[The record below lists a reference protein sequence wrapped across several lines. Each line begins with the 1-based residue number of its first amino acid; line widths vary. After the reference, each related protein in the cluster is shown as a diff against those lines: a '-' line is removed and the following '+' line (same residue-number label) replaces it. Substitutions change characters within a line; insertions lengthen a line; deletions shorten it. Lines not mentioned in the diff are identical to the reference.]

1 MNAPLHAASVG
12 PPILPPTL
20 GDLAEEYYTNAIR
33 VREVLESS
41 ANAERVY
48 LRRFFDWFGP
58 PASPRTL
65 FGRISADSVT
75 ECLIDYASKYG
86 PGSRRCMQQTVRLFL
101 RFSYLAGYLGRDLSA
116 LSPTVRAPC
125 MGKVVRGI
133 PPASIE
139 AVLAGTVGDAPV
151 DLRDRAI
158 LWLLSTYG
166 VRGVQ
171 IRRLRLEDVDW
182 TRSRIHF
189 PAAKRGR
196 SIEAPL
202 SAKAGNRLAE
212 YIHKG
217 RPSSPHREVFLTTR
231 EPFEPIPNP
240 QRLSELIRRRIER
253 AGVVLPAGV
262 LYGAHAF
269 RHALASRLYGHVPFK
284 DLIDIM
290 GHRKPS
296 TTLIYGKTDLVGLRK
311 AALPWPGGAR

>member
-1 MNAPLHAASVG
+1 MNAPSHAASAAL
-12 PPILPPTL
+12 PTLPPTL
-20 GDLAEEYYTNAIR
+20 VDLAEEYHTNAIT
-33 VREVLESS
+33 VREVLQSS

-58 PASPRTL
+58 PDSPRTL
-65 FGRISADSVT
+65 FSRISADSVT

-86 PGSRRCMQQTVRLFL
+86 PGSRCCMQKTVRLFL

-116 LSPTVRAPC
+116 LSPTVRVPR

-133 PPASIE
+133 PLASIE
-139 AVLAGTVGDAPV
+139 AVLAGIIGDTPT

-182 TRSRIHF
+182 SRSRIHF
-189 PAAKRGR
+189 PAAKQGR
-196 SIEAPL
+196 SLETHL
-202 SAKAGNRLAE
+202 TAKAGNRLAE

-217 RPSSPHREVFLTTR
+217 RPSCLHREVFLTAR
-231 EPFEPIPNP
+231 GPSKPIRRAC
-240 QRLSELIRRRIER
+240 QLSEIIRRRIEK
-253 AGVVLPAGV
+253 AGIELPEGV
-262 LYGAHAF
+262 RYGSHTF
-269 RHALASRLYGHVPFK
+269 RHALASRLYGRVPFK
-284 DLIDIM
+284 DVIDMM

-296 TTLIYGKTDLVGLRK
+296 TTLIYGKVDLVGLRK
-311 AALPWPGGAR
+311 AALPWPGGSQ

>member
-1 MNAPLHAASVG
+1 MNAPSHVATVG
-12 PPILPPTL
+12 PRSLPPTL
-20 GDLAEEYYTNAIR
+20 VDLAEEYHTNAIR
-33 VREVLESS
+33 VREVIEST

-58 PASPRTL
+58 PDSPQVL
-65 FGRISADSVT
+65 LSRISADSVT

-86 PGSRRCMQQTVRLFL
+86 PGSRCNMQRTVRVFL
-101 RFSYLAGYLGRDLSA
+101 RFAYLAGHLECDLSA
-116 LSPTVRAPC
+116 LSPTVRVPR
-125 MGKVVRGI
+125 MGKILRGI
-133 PPASIE
+133 PPAAIE
-139 AVLAGTVGDAPV
+139 VVLTGIVGDTPV

-240 QRLSELIRRRIER
+240 QRLSELIRRRIEK
-253 AGVVLPAGV
+253 AGVVLPEGV

-284 DLIDIM
+284 DVIDIM

-311 AALPWPGGAR
+311 AALPWPGGA

>member
-1 MNAPLHAASVG
+1 MNAPLHATGVESPV
-12 PPILPPTL
+12 LPPTL
-20 GDLAEEYYTNAIR
+20 AGLAEEYHANALR

-48 LRRFFDWFGP
+48 LRRLFDWFGP
-58 PASPRTL
+58 PDSPRAL
-65 FGRISADSVT
+65 FRCISADSVT

-86 PGSRRCMQQTVRLFL
+86 PGSRCCMQKTVRLFL

-125 MGKVVRGI
+125 MGKVLRGI

-139 AVLAGTVGDAPV
+139 AVLAGIVGDSPA

-196 SIEAPL
+196 SIETHL
-202 SAKAGNRLAE
+202 TAKAGNRLAE

-217 RPSSPHREVFLTTR
+217 RPSSGHREVFLTTG
-231 EPFEPIPNP
+231 EPFEPIGTP
-240 QRLSELIRRRIER
+240 RLLSEMIRRRIEK
-253 AGVVLPAGV
+253 AGVELPEGV

-269 RHALASRLYGHVPFK
+269 RHALASRLYGRVPFK
-284 DLIDIM
+284 DVIDMM

-296 TTLIYGKTDLVGLRK
+296 TTLIYGKADLVGLRK
-311 AALPWPGGAR
+311 AALPWPGGAQ

>member
-1 MNAPLHAASVG
+1 
-12 PPILPPTL
+12 
-20 GDLAEEYYTNAIR
+20 
-33 VREVLESS
+33 
-41 ANAERVY
+41 
-48 LRRFFDWFGP
+48 
-58 PASPRTL
+58 
-65 FGRISADSVT
+65 
-75 ECLIDYASKYG
+75 
-86 PGSRRCMQQTVRLFL
+86 MQKTVRKFL
-101 RFSYLAGYLGRDLSA
+101 RFSYLKGYLGRDLSA
-116 LSPTVRAPC
+116 LSPTVRSPRL
-125 MGKVVRGI
+125 GKVVRGI
-133 PPASIE
+133 PSASIE
-139 AVLAGTVGDAPV
+139 AVLAGIVGDTPT

-196 SIEAPL
+196 SIETL
-202 SAKAGNRLAE
+202 LTAKAGNRLAE

-217 RPSSPHREVFLTTR
+217 RPSSLHREVFLTTR
-231 EPFEPIPNP
+231 EPFEPIQEP
-240 QRLSELIRRRIER
+240 RLLSEIIRRRIEK
-253 AGVVLPAGV
+253 AGVELPEGV

-269 RHALASRLYGHVPFK
+269 RHALASRLYGRIPFK

-296 TTLIYGKTDLVGLRK
+296 TTLIYGKADLVGLRK